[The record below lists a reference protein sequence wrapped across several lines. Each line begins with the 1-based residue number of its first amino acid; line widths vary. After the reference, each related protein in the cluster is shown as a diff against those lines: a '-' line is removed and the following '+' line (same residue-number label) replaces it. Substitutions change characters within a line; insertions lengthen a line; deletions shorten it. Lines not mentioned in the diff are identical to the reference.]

1 MHYLYILKSLKDCK
15 LYIGYTNSIINRIK
29 THNDGKVTSTKSR
42 RPLVVVYCEIYRTE
56 KEARE
61 REYKLKQFGRVYSQL
76 VIRIRGSIDSAV

>member
-1 MHYLYILKSLKDCK
+1 M
-15 LYIGYTNSIINRIK
+15 
-29 THNDGKVTSTKSR
+29 HNDGKVTSTKSR

>member
-29 THNDGKVTSTKSR
+29 MHNDGKVTSTKSR